1 MIVKR
6 KKIMSIS
13 LFFLLPSIAYA
24 SAFYCNNKIISVG
37 DSKYEV
43 LSKCPSPE
51 YVERSEREV
60 IKRVSSTEIRKEII
74 QRETLIYDLGPDT
87 ILRAVVI
94 ENDRVVE
101 INTLGKSL
109 KSR

>member
-1 MIVKR
+1 MKR
-6 KKIMSIS
+6 NVIMAMA
-13 LFFLLPSIAYA
+13 LFFLSPSMASA

-60 IKRVSSTEIRKEII
+60 IKRVSSSEIKKEII

-87 ILRAVVI
+87 IIRAVVI
-94 ENDRVVE
+94 ENDRVIE